1 MQINKMR
8 IIQHSYRLKFQ
19 QTEELIEILSKED
32 RIRKYLEALQNHS
45 PHTLEHSYRVGL
57 LCVDLGLENGF
68 QGREIKLLG
77 YGGLLHDIG
86 KVYIPSK
93 ILDKNSFLTSFEREL
108 INGHTRLGA
117 EAVEEFED
125 DLMRIIVGHHEYQ
138 INPYPRKGNERRNA
152 KRKEV
157 IERRENNH
165 LVETLTQIL
174 AASDFY
180 DALRSERAYQSS
192 KEKEEAERIMLTK
205 YTGNH
210 NYVNQLLM
218 R

>member
-1 MQINKMR
+1 MR
-8 IIQHSYRLKFQ
+8 IIQHSYQLKFQ

-32 RIRKYLEALQNHS
+32 RIRKHLEALQDHS
-45 PHTLEHSYRVGL
+45 LHTLEHSYRVGL

-68 QGREIKLLG
+68 QEREIKLLG
-77 YGGLLHDIG
+77 CGGLLHDIG

-93 ILDKNSFLTSFEREL
+93 ILDKNSFLTSSERKL

-117 EAVEEFED
+117 ETVKEFEN
-125 DLMRIIVGHHEYQ
+125 DLRGIIVRHHEYQ

-157 IERRENNH
+157 IERRENNS

-180 DALRSERAYQSS
+180 DALRSKRAYQFP
-192 KEKEEAERIMLTK
+192 KEKGEAERIMLTK

-210 NYVNQLLM
+210 KYVNQLLM

>member
-1 MQINKMR
+1 MR
-8 IIQHSYRLKFQ
+8 IIQHSYQLKFQ
-19 QTEELIEILSKED
+19 QTEELIEILSEEG
-32 RIRKYLEALQNHS
+32 RIRKHLEALQDHS
-45 PHTLEHSYRVGL
+45 PHTFEHSYRVGL

-68 QGREIKLLG
+68 QEREIKLLG

-125 DLMRIIVGHHEYQ
+125 DLRRIIVGHHEHQ
-138 INPYPRKGNERRNA
+138 INPYPRKGNKRRNA
-152 KRKEV
+152 KSEEV
-157 IERRENNH
+157 IERRENNP

-180 DALRSERAYQSS
+180 DALRSERTYQSP
-192 KEKEEAERIMLTK
+192 KEKGEAERIMLTK

-210 NYVNQLLM
+210 KYVNQLLM